1 MIIKKQI
8 EDITPYLAK
17 FLHRD
22 DRGEFYI
29 RSKNYYEWYYSYSK
43 CIKPRSILEI
53 GVRRGYSIFSMIQG
67 SSMNLERILLI
78 DNEEYG
84 FPLSAVVTRIK
95 AEWMFHGEECW
106 VRGFKSLQDYKN
118 DIDMKSHQSSFDIIH
133 IDGDHSLKGVLKD
146 LGDCLGFGHS
156 QTLYIVDDYKLC
168 PEVKDGVDRFI
179 ADYNSNVY
187 ISNIKTHRNDPQF
200 CCVYVDT
207 YQGHMLFSKQH
218 FTVED

>member
-22 DRGEFYI
+22 DRGELYI
-29 RSKNYYEWYYSYSK
+29 HSRNYYEWYYSYAFS
-43 CIKPRSILEI
+43 IKPRSILEI

-67 SSMNLERILLI
+67 SNINLERILLI

-95 AEWMFHGEECW
+95 SEFAFNGPDCF
-106 VRGFKSLQDYKN
+106 VAGYNSLQDYKN
-118 DIDMKSHQSSFDIIH
+118 NVNVPPMSQAFDIIH
-133 IDGDHSLKGVLKD
+133 IDGDHSLFGVLKD
-146 LGDCLGFGHS
+146 LDNCLGFGHS
-156 QTLYIVDDYKLC
+156 KTLYIVDDYKLC
-168 PEVKDGVDRFI
+168 PEVKSGVDWWI
-179 ADYNSNVY
+179 NNYNSGVCV
-187 ISNIKTHRNDPQF
+187 SNIKTNKNDPQF

-207 YQGHMLFSKQH
+207 YQGHMLSRKQY
-218 FTVED
+218 FTVEV